1 MSRFIRFM
9 AHKMAAERAVQ
20 DELKRIETFSALT
33 NWIESL
39 THDDNQKGYSMSFI
53 QGFAPTLTMNEIAKI
68 LVERGFT
75 KSRKE
80 TPQGF
85 LRLWHPPKLSG

>member
-1 MSRFIRFM
+1 MSLYIKYITQKR
-9 AHKMAAERAVQ
+9 AAERAVQ